1 MLKKLREIV
10 FKTLVENLGVPA
22 NMLSRIEGNQP
33 IAIELVDGEE
43 IFISLN
49 EEKSI
54 QAFVEIPLR
63 DRRVLA
69 LKASKLVELL
79 MSDEQVFMN
88 TTKDKLIMVSE
99 WEIKAAASVE
109 RQLADKLTLFNK
121 AVHCIKI

>member
-33 IAIELVDGEE
+33 IAIELIDGEE

-49 EEKSI
+49 EKSI

-79 MSDEQVFMN
+79 MFDEQVFMN

-99 WEIKAAASVE
+99 WEVNAASVE